1 MQLSVITSLTG
12 LVLLA
17 CILEL
22 LRRHQLKEK
31 YAALWLAVGS
41 AVVPLGMFPQGL
53 DSVAGSVGIKSG
65 VSLVLFA
72 GIVLL
77 LLVCLH
83 LSWESSRL
91 EEETRTLAEQIAL
104 LRTELDAVSGP
115 AAPAPPPAEGPGPEP
130 GAGAG
135 AGPAPAPAPAPA
147 PGPAPAPAPAPVS
160 RPERSG

>member
-1 MQLSVITSLTG
+1 VQLSVITSLTG
-12 LVLLA
+12 LALLA

-22 LRRHQLKEK
+22 LRRHQLREK

-41 AVVPLGMFPQGL
+41 AVVPLGLFPQML

-91 EEETRTLAEQIAL
+91 EEETRTLAEEVAL
-104 LRTELDAVSGP
+104 LRTALDELESPRA
-115 AAPAPPPAEGPGPEP
+115 AAPVP
-130 GAGAG
+130 GAGSA
-135 AGPAPAPAPAPA
+135 AARRTE
-147 PGPAPAPAPAPVS
+147 S
-160 RPERSG
+160 SG

>member
-12 LVLLA
+12 LALLA

-41 AVVPLGMFPQGL
+41 AVVPLGLFPWML

-91 EEETRTLAEQIAL
+91 EEKTRTLAEEIAL
-104 LRTELDAVSGP
+104 LRTEIDAP
-115 AAPAPPPAEGPGPEP
+115 D
-130 GAGAG
+130 
-135 AGPAPAPAPAPA
+135 
-147 PGPAPAPAPAPVS
+147 PGPAPSPAPASGPGPRPGPGPGPVAR

>member
-1 MQLSVITSLTG
+1 VQLSVITSLTG
-12 LVLLA
+12 LALLA

-22 LRRHQLKEK
+22 LRRHQLREK

-41 AVVPLGMFPQGL
+41 AVVPLGLFPQML
-53 DSVAGSVGIKSG
+53 DSVAGSLGIKSG

-91 EEETRTLAEQIAL
+91 EEETRTLAEEVAL
-104 LRTELDAVSGP
+104 LRTALEELGPPDGRP
-115 AAPAPPPAEGPGPEP
+115 AAQ
-130 GAGAG
+130 
-135 AGPAPAPAPAPA
+135 
-147 PGPAPAPAPAPVS
+147 
-160 RPERSG
+160 RRTERSG

>member
-1 MQLSVITSLTG
+1 VQLSVITSLTG
-12 LVLLA
+12 LALLA

-41 AVVPLGMFPQGL
+41 AVVPLGLFPWML

-91 EEETRTLAEQIAL
+91 EERTRTLAEEIAL
-104 LRTELDAVSGP
+104 LRTELDAPRRAPS
-115 AAPAPPPAEGPGPEP
+115 AASPPSA
-130 GAGAG
+130 ASA
-135 AGPAPAPAPAPA
+135 AQ
-147 PGPAPAPAPAPVS
+147 